1 MTECMP
7 DLVKAFLAQRESVKG
22 MRVIFSNHLTILKI
36 LTDEKRLLLN
46 MICEKY
52 EDLWLGKEEFY
63 NQMQAATTSMDQF
76 IYLIEKELLIG
87 VDKVIELYEGCMGR
101 IKVWQKIHFE
111 MEILKIKLNV
121 LESMEN
127 RDEAAIDQAKVE
139 LSVWES
145 EFRFSDSMREELS
158 YYLDKRLSE
167 TIEISEIHV
176 LMKNEFHRGST
187 ARQAVAN
194 INSAFAILVA
204 TNATVA
210 R

>member
-1 MTECMP
+1 MW
-7 DLVKAFLAQRESVKG
+7 LS
-22 MRVIFSNHLTILKI
+22 
-36 LTDEKRLLLN
+36 
-46 MICEKY
+46 CE
-52 EDLWLGKEEFY
+52 
-63 NQMQAATTSMDQF
+63 
-76 IYLIEKELLIG
+76 
-87 VDKVIELYEGCMGR
+87 GR